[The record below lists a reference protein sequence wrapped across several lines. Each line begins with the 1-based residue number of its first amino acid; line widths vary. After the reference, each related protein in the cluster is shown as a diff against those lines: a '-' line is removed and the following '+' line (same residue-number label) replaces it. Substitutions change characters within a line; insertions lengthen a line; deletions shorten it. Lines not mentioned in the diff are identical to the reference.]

1 MEVLLCDLA
10 GPSYHRQETASD
22 SSPVVSKLSLLI
34 NTNNERRLGTS
45 QRQLASTVSS

>member
-1 MEVLLCDLA
+1 MRFGRPLIS
-10 GPSYHRQETASD
+10 PTRETASD
-22 SSPVVSKLSLLI
+22 SSPVVSKLSLVI

>member
-1 MEVLLCDLA
+1 MRFGRPLISPTREA
-10 GPSYHRQETASD
+10 ASD
-22 SSPVVSKLSLLI
+22 SSPVGSKLSLLI

>member
-1 MEVLLCDLA
+1 MRFGRPFISPTREI
-10 GPSYHRQETASD
+10 ASD